1 MQIAMNL
8 DLDVGELGI
17 WIRGFGFRGVFKVY
31 FWDLHVLGLE
41 IWIFGNWG
49 FGFAGWGF
57 GCGDFEIWLYA
68 RSRATAA
75 CLQRCGELII
85 HVPSTGRE
93 KPCKFIV
100 VK

>member
-1 MQIAMNL
+1 L
-8 DLDVGELGI
+8 DFWGLGDLD
-17 WIRGFGFRGVFKVY
+17 
-31 FWDLHVLGLE
+31 FWDLE

-75 CLQRCGELII
+75 CLQSGETDHSRAKHGQRKSL
-85 HVPSTGRE
+85 
-93 KPCKFIV
+93 
-100 VK
+100 